1 MDIKPLRYFLA
12 IAQHASFTKAAEQL
26 NVAQPAVSM
35 AMKKLEQELGLTL
48 IHRKDRTITLTDE
61 GQRLAHHAEKILQA
75 TDDALLEMSE
85 LKGLSKGEVRIGIPS
100 MLGSYYFPPILMAF
114 RHQHPNLSLKVVEGG
129 TWQLQKMLESGELDL
144 SVIVAENL
152 PDNLN
157 TYRLLQEEMLVAIAK
172 DHPFSKRKSV
182 TSEAFFD
189 EELVMFKE
197 GYFHRRIVDRL
208 ARETNKKPKIGFET
222 NLIPLIKSITRQGFG
237 ISTLLSMVIEPK
249 DELITRSFDPQIW
262 LNLEIAWRKDGYL
275 SQANRAFLDFLC
287 HQSDNEQTRDAHR
300 IK

>member
-172 DHPFSKRKSV
+172 DHPFSKLKSV

-222 NLIPLIKSITRQGFG
+222 NLIPLIKSITQQGFG

-287 HQSDNEQTRDAHR
+287 RQADNEQAQKAH
-300 IK
+300 ISI

>member
-12 IAQHASFTKAAEQL
+12 IARNASFTKAAEQL

-48 IHRKDRTITLTDE
+48 IHRKERTITLTDE
-61 GQRLAHHAEKILQA
+61 GQRLAYHAEKILQA

-114 RHQHPNLSLKVVEGG
+114 RHQHPNLSLTVVEGG
-129 TWQLQKMLESGELDL
+129 TWQLQKMLENGELDL

-152 PDNLN
+152 PDNIN
-157 TYRLLQEEMLVAIAK
+157 THQLLKEEMLVAVAK
-172 DHPFSKRKSV
+172 DHPFSQRQRV
-182 TSEAFFD
+182 TAEEFFD
-189 EELVMFKE
+189 QELVMFKE
-197 GYFHRRIVDRL
+197 GYFHRRIVNRL
-208 ARETNKKPKIGFET
+208 AQETNKKPKIGFET

-249 DELITRSFDPQIW
+249 DDLITRPFDPPIW

-275 SQANRAFLDFLC
+275 SQANRAFLDFLS
-287 HQSDNEQTRDAHR
+287 HQADHE
-300 IK
+300 